1 MYARLSGIAT
11 LSLWERDSYLLWS
24 RMNLERVFIHRLVRV
39 LRVLLPLVVA
49 GLAAVPAWNYLVR
62 RAQKGSE
69 SIRSGTQ
76 LPRNVSVHT
85 EGFTFSRTEG
95 GRTLFT
101 IHAKSNLGL
110 KGNKGVLEDVDVIVY
125 GPTENEPPKKIRGK
139 QCTYDQETNDFQFDG
154 NVEAQ
159 LDQKTFVRSEEL
171 IYTHRDRT
179 VVSPQRATVKQLGTT
194 GHADRVEYAL
204 ESGLLKLAG
213 HVKIQTAEHA
223 EVETDS
229 ALFQQKENWTTMTGG
244 VSVKSQNGW
253 IHGTSGRAEL
263 VPETYKP
270 KTITVEGDVTAESRS
285 QAGRELWKIRAA
297 WMETAVSSNGTA
309 ERVKTRGNVELEKI
323 SGETH
328 QRLTGSEIDAQFN
341 EKGEA
346 EIIEARQN
354 ARMVFGPDQTLE
366 SNVIRSDA
374 AGSVQTF
381 DTSTLRL
388 GDSTIQGR
396 EFTIQNAED
405 IVNFNTLRRADLK
418 SGDRLSAADRTTAR
432 FDGHTNMLLELVQS
446 GNFQFRDPQYQGRSA
461 TARFEDGG
469 AVVILEGAPV
479 VTDSEKR
486 LEAEQIRLNQKENSF
501 AATKNVRIVT
511 KNSDGQV
518 LVKAARAEGNAE
530 MMRYTGNVQLWRG
543 DVFIKA
549 DRLEAAGHEKQ
560 NMRVHAEG
568 NVQSI
573 LQAVRATSE
582 KLDYDDTLSV
592 AHYLGNVHAQKQDM
606 IVESP
611 DVTVRFRDNNVTEI
625 TAVGGVKAARAGQR
639 GTGERAVY
647 DAATDSV
654 TLSGKNA
661 QVRDQE
667 HGLTQGARLVMKK
680 NGDTVSVESGI
691 GERTLTQHPVSN
703 NKK

>member
-1 MYARLSGIAT
+1 
-11 LSLWERDSYLLWS
+11 
-24 RMNLERVFIHRLVRV
+24 MNLERVFIHRLVRV
-39 LRVLLPLVVA
+39 LRVLLPLVVV

-125 GPTENEPPKKIRGK
+125 GSTENEPPKKIRGR

-194 GHADRVEYAL
+194 GYADRVEYAL
-204 ESGLLKLAG
+204 ESGLLRLTG

-223 EVETDS
+223 EVETES
-229 ALFQQKENWTTMTGG
+229 ALFQQKENWTTLTGG

-253 IHGTSGRAEL
+253 IHGTRGRAEL

-341 EKGEA
+341 EKGGA

-396 EFTIQNAED
+396 EFTIQNNED
-405 IVNFNTLRRADLK
+405 IVNFSTLRRADLQ

-486 LEAEQIRLNQKENSF
+486 LEAEQIRLNQRENSF

-560 NMRVHAEG
+560 NLRVHAEG

-582 KLDYDDTLSV
+582 KLDYDDTSSS

-611 DVTVRFRDNNVTEI
+611 DVTVRFRDNNVTDI
-625 TAVGGVKAARAGQR
+625 TAVGGVRAVRGGQR
-639 GTGERAVY
+639 GTGEWAVY

-680 NGDTVSVESGI
+680 NGETVSVEGGI

>member
-1 MYARLSGIAT
+1 MYARLSRIAFPSSQRRGGCDQT
-11 LSLWERDSYLLWS
+11 
-24 RMNLERVFIHRLVRV
+24 MGLERVFIHRLVRV
-39 LRVLLPLVVA
+39 LRVLLPLVVV

-85 EGFTFSRTEG
+85 EGFTFSRTEA

-125 GPTENEPPKKIRGK
+125 GSRENEPPKKIRGR

-204 ESGLLKLAG
+204 ESGLLKLDG

-253 IHGTSGRAEL
+253 IHGTRGRAEL

-270 KTITVEGDVTAESRS
+270 KTITVEGDVTAELRS
-285 QAGRELWKIRAA
+285 QAGRELWKVRAA
-297 WMETAVSSNGTA
+297 WMESAVSSNGTA
-309 ERVKTRGNVELEKI
+309 ERVKTRGNADVEKI

-396 EFTIQNAED
+396 EFMIQNAED
-405 IVNFNTLRRADLK
+405 IVNFDTLRRADLK
-418 SGDRLSAADRTTAR
+418 SGDRLSAADHTTAR

-461 TARFEDGG
+461 TARFEEGG

-486 LEAEQIRLNQKENSF
+486 LEAEQIRLNQRENSF

-511 KNSDGQV
+511 KNSGGQV

-530 MMRYTGNVQLWRG
+530 VMRYTGNVQLWRE

-560 NMRVHAEG
+560 NMLVHAED

-582 KLDYDDTLSV
+582 KLDYDDTASS

-606 IVESP
+606 ILESP

-625 TAVGGVKAARAGQR
+625 TAVGGVKATRGSQR

-647 DAATDSV
+647 DAATDTV